1 MGSDKKPKRRKASMA
16 KKPEHMTSLIGST
29 LVPKN
34 HPRIILRGKLDSLQA
49 QVVLIQCELTDK
61 ALVKNLQDIL
71 NCLRELTR
79 CEVLDQPFE
88 QDTLFGQSYA
98 DLQKQSHNPQKY
110 FGVAVLHLPD
120 HKFGRDYA
128 LLNTLRT
135 AIRETELIAVEAF
148 KTESGLSRG
157 DIVLALNRLSS
168 AVYVLMCQ
176 MIAE

>member
-1 MGSDKKPKRRKASMA
+1 MA

-29 LVPKN
+29 LIQKN
-34 HPRIILRGKLDSLQA
+34 HPRIKLRGKLDSLQA
-49 QVVLIQCELTDK
+49 QVVLIQCELVGKT
-61 ALVKNLQDIL
+61 LVEDLQDIL
-71 NCLRELTR
+71 NCLREITR

-88 QDTLFGQSYA
+88 QDTLFGKSYA
-98 DLQKQSHNPQKY
+98 ELHAQSHNPQKY
-110 FGVAVLHLPD
+110 FGVAVMNLPD
-120 HKFGRDYA
+120 CKLGRDYA

-135 AIRETELIAVEAF
+135 AIRETELIAVDAF
-148 KTESGLSRG
+148 ETEDGVSRG

>member
-1 MGSDKKPKRRKASMA
+1 MA
-16 KKPEHMTSLIGST
+16 KKPEHMTSLIGSNF
-29 LVPKN
+29 VPKN
-34 HPRIILRGKLDSLQA
+34 HPRIIFRGKLDSLQA
-49 QVVLIQCELTDK
+49 QVVLIQCELADQ
-61 ALVKNLQDIL
+61 ALVENLQDVL
-71 NCLRELTR
+71 NSLRELTR

-98 DLQKQSHNPQKY
+98 ELQKQSHNPQKY

-135 AIRETELIAVEAF
+135 AIREAELSAVDAFETEDGV
-148 KTESGLSRG
+148 SRG

-168 AVYVLMCQ
+168 AVYVLMCR
-176 MIAE
+176 MIGE

>member
-1 MGSDKKPKRRKASMA
+1 MA

-49 QVVLIQCELTDK
+49 QVVLIQCELTDQ
-61 ALVKNLQDIL
+61 ALIGDLQDIL

-79 CEVLDQPFE
+79 CEVLDMPFE
-88 QDTLFGQSYA
+88 QDTLFGKSYVEIHT
-98 DLQKQSHNPQKY
+98 QSHNPQKY
-110 FGVAVLHLPD
+110 FAVPAMSLPD
-120 HKFGRDYA
+120 CKFGRDYA

-135 AIRETELIAVEAF
+135 AIREVELIAVDAF
-148 KTESGLSRG
+148 ETEGGVSRG
-157 DIVLALNRLSS
+157 DIVLAFNRLSS

>member
-1 MGSDKKPKRRKASMA
+1 MA
-16 KKPEHMTSLIGST
+16 KKPEHMTSLIGNT

-34 HPRIILRGKLDSLQA
+34 HPRIRLRGKLDSLQA
-49 QVVLIQCELTDK
+49 QVVLIQCEITDK
-61 ALVKNLQDIL
+61 ALGDKLQDIL

-79 CEVLDQPFE
+79 CEVLDQPVE
-88 QDTLFGQSYA
+88 GDTLFGQSYGE
-98 DLQKQSHNPQKY
+98 LQKQSHNPQKY

-135 AIRETELIAVEAF
+135 AIRETELMAVDAF
-148 KTESGLSRG
+148 ETEGGVSRG